1 MPSDPRTVDVN
12 GEPRE
17 VAGRTVAELV
27 AGMGLPADGR
37 GVAVAIGGEVVARGT
52 WRTRTLVADEHVEV
66 LVAMQGG

>member
-1 MPSDPRTVDVN
+1 MPETVHVN

-17 VAGRTVAELV
+17 AAGRSVTDLV
-27 AGMGLPADGR
+27 VSMGLPADGR

-52 WRTRTLVADEHVEV
+52 WATRALVAGEHVEV